1 MCLVLCNGL
10 FGKLEMMCFNNAS
23 CPIGRNAIILI
34 ISLTMYW
41 TGDGEGEMQAGLQNW
56 LPTDMENFPLDTYS
70 AGEEME
76 MVTVEDEQDGL
87 SGDEE

>member
-1 MCLVLCNGL
+1 
-10 FGKLEMMCFNNAS
+10 
-23 CPIGRNAIILI
+23 
-34 ISLTMYW
+34 MYW